1 MFKNVKHTFRRLRRY
16 RHITG
21 VLMKYGLEEA
31 AEAVRLRYRMRSK
44 GKFSEEARN
53 KIIHRSKPERFRMAL
68 EELGPTFIKFGQ
80 LLSTRPDLVPEGY
93 IKELEKL
100 QDKVSPVKAEAIFK
114 ELEHQLGG
122 KVDEIFDEFDPEP
135 IAAGSIA
142 QVYRAVL
149 PCGTPVV
156 VKIRRPSIVETIN
169 TECEILEDIAGL
181 LKVTMFGKDPIDPKK
196 IVAEF
201 TEAVSKEV
209 NLETEKK
216 NQLRFYRNFKDTPEI
231 HIPKIYEDYC
241 CEAVLTMEYIEGIK
255 PSQLEMLNKAGL
267 DPKLIAKRGCN
278 FVMRQIFDLG
288 FFHAD
293 PHPGNF
299 FVIGDNVLAPIDY
312 GQTAM
317 LGSQDR
323 ELLKQLILSIIDNN
337 ADQLIRAFQR
347 AELMPDDTDENVLRR
362 DIEVILNTNYEMP
375 LKDISIGQVII
386 QTFNVIRKHR
396 LNTPPQFTLMLK
408 SLMTIESFANTLDP
422 QFDIIENIKPF
433 AKKLASPFTDPK
445 QMLKNLRSAANDISR
460 MTSHL
465 PDDMNTII
473 SKVRQGDFQLKVH
486 HEHLENLTNTL
497 DKSSNRI
504 SFALITAAL
513 LVGSSM
519 LISQDG
525 HIFGILT
532 LQTLGITGYIAAAAI
547 GIWLIVSIIKSKDY

>member
-1 MFKNVKHTFRRLRRY
+1 VFKNVKHTFRRLRRY

-44 GKFSEEARN
+44 GKFSEEARRE
-53 KIIHRSKPERFRMAL
+53 ISHRSKPERFRMAL

-100 QDKVSPVKAEAIFK
+100 QDKVSPAKTEAIFR

-122 KVDEIFDEFDPEP
+122 RVDQIFAEFDPEP

-142 QVYRAVL
+142 QVYHAVI
-149 PCGTPVV
+149 PSGKQVV
-156 VKIRRPSIVETIN
+156 VKVRRPNIVETIN

-181 LKVTMFGKDPIDPKK
+181 LKVTMFGNDPIDPKK

-216 NQLRFYRNFKDTPEI
+216 NQLRFYRNFNDTPEI
-231 HIPKIYEDYC
+231 HVPEIYEDYC

-255 PSQLEMLNKAGL
+255 PSQLEMLIEAGL
-267 DPKLIAKRGCN
+267 DPKLIAKRGCD
-278 FVMRQIFDLG
+278 FVMRQIFDYG

-299 FVIGDNVLAPIDY
+299 FVINDNVLVPIDY

-347 AELMPDDTDENVLRR
+347 ADLMPDDADENVLRR

-422 QFDIIENIKPF
+422 QFNIIENIKPF
-433 AKKLASPFTDPK
+433 AKKLTSPFTDPK
-445 QMLKNLRSAANDISR
+445 QMLKSMRSAANDISR
-460 MTSHL
+460 MASHL
-465 PDDMNTII
+465 PDDLNTII
-473 SKVRQGDFQLKVH
+473 GKFRQGDFQLKIH

-504 SFALITAAL
+504 SFSLITAAL

-525 HIFGILT
+525 NIFGVVT

-547 GIWLIVSIIKSKDY
+547 GIWLIVSIIRSKGY